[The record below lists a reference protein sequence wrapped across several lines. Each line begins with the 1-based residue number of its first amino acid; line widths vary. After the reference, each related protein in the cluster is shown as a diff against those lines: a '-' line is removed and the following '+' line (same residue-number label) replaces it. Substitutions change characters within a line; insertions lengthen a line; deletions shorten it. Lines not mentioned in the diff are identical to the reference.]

1 MLERTAGL
9 PSIKALPRACVT
21 AASLL
26 LLLAPLHCA
35 AAQADPQFGN
45 DFRLRLPVDE
55 VSLTFHAADAQG
67 LPVNDLKAGEVTL
80 LDNGRPPRRI
90 LAFQL
95 MQDFP
100 IRAGILMDTSE
111 SMTAHLQHARA
122 IAAKYAERLLRAQTD
137 QAFVMDFGLLSNLRQ
152 PWTGDPA
159 ALTAA
164 IQRIMPGKENPL
176 GGTRVFDTVFRACF
190 NLFAKTGSAA
200 SGNFVL
206 LFSDG
211 EDNAS
216 HVSLAEAVDQCQR
229 SNTAIYAFRA
239 ETGSPST
246 GPKALAEL
254 ASQTGGRVFSD
265 EDSDAAIDEDLRTIE
280 ADLRNQYRLIYNPA
294 QIRHDGS
301 FHHIALLGPDRVPT
315 IHVRSGYYA
324 PSQ

>member
-1 MLERTAGL
+1 MHGRTAGL
-9 PSIKALPRACVT
+9 PTINALPRACVT

-111 SMTAHLQHARA
+111 SMTAHLPHARA

-190 NLFAKTGSAA
+190 NLFAKTDNAA
-200 SGNFVL
+200 SGNFIL

-216 HVSLAEAVDQCQR
+216 HV
-229 SNTAIYAFRA
+229 
-239 ETGSPST
+239 
-246 GPKALAEL
+246 
-254 ASQTGGRVFSD
+254 
-265 EDSDAAIDEDLRTIE
+265 
-280 ADLRNQYRLIYNPA
+280 
-294 QIRHDGS
+294 
-301 FHHIALLGPDRVPT
+301 
-315 IHVRSGYYA
+315 
-324 PSQ
+324 